1 MEGLDQ
7 FIKDVK
13 KGKMNFSTMSN
24 GLMRSAINEWRPKK
38 IGMRLNVVKSKAK
51 HLLCKCQ

>member
-13 KGKMNFSTMSN
+13 KGKMDFSTMSN
-24 GLMRSAINEWRPKK
+24 GLMRSAINEWRQKDRFEVECCK
-38 IGMRLNVVKSKAK
+38 IKGKTFAV
-51 HLLCKCQ
+51 

>member
-24 GLMRSAINEWRPKK
+24 GLMRSAINECRPKK

-51 HLLCKCQ
+51 HLLCKC

>member
-13 KGKMNFSTMSN
+13 RGKMDFSTMSN

-38 IGMRLNVVKSKAK
+38 MKKRHDAK
-51 HLLCKCQ
+51 DMK